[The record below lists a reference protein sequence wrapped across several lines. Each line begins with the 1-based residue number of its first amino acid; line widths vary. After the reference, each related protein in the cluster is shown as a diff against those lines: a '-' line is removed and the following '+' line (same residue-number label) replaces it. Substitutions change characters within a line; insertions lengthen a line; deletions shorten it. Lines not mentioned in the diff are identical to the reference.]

1 MDHNCSPEDALKQY
15 DCLIP
20 PPSSFPSPLC
30 WITVFRFIL
39 RAGISE
45 CHDLSPCASG
55 LGSDW
60 WRLISRGSCVPS
72 DLSTSCSARSSLL
85 PQHAPGSSPPP
96 LRTPPFLQ
104 GALAPPGRGVVRSQ
118 DLGAGVHTAAGRPCS
133 ARGFV
138 RVRLCARG
146 YLSVAV
152 AVASAR
158 LRAVTF
164 VSVFR
169 QCHRCQVETCEPHL
183 YVKISGRVTTVR
195 RRVRH

>member
-1 MDHNCSPEDALKQY
+1 MKQY

-45 CHDLSPCASG
+45 CHDLSPCACG
-55 LGSDW
+55 LGSDR

-72 DLSTSCSARSSLL
+72 DLSTSCSAGSSLL
-85 PQHAPGSSPPP
+85 PQHAPGTSPPP

-118 DLGAGVHTAAGRPCS
+118 DLGAGVHTAAGAAVLSP
-133 ARGFV
+133 G
-138 RVRLCARG
+138 LCACASVCTRVPVCGRG
-146 YLSVAV
+146 RGQCAPMRSDVCIC
-152 AVASAR
+152 
-158 LRAVTF
+158 F
-164 VSVFR
+164 PPVS
-169 QCHRCQVETCEPHL
+169 PL
-183 YVKISGRVTTVR
+183 PSGNV
-195 RRVRH
+195 